1 MTQHLLSLLWYL
13 ENTFTPL
20 ISEETLTELGNKLM
34 LKIQPNGCFA
44 DYLAVSKERGTVQTL
59 PKRRKVNKT

>member
-1 MTQHLLSLLWYL
+1 M
-13 ENTFTPL
+13 

-44 DYLAVSKERGTVQTL
+44 DYLAVSKERHS
-59 PKRRKVNKT
+59 VNTAKKEKGEQDIRDLIT